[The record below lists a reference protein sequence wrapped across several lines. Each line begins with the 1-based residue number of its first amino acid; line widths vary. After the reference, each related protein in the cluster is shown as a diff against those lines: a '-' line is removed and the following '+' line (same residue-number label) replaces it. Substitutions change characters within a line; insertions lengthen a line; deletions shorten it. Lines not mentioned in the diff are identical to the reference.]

1 MSQIKDKFFEV
12 LVREESMCKY
22 TVRAND
28 QEQAERLF
36 EQHKDFYH
44 PHTRKFIS
52 QDSHI
57 IDIGECNDP
66 F

>member
-28 QEQAERLF
+28 QEQAE
-36 EQHKDFYH
+36 
-44 PHTRKFIS
+44 
-52 QDSHI
+52 
-57 IDIGECNDP
+57 
-66 F
+66 

>member
-28 QEQAERLF
+28 QEQAERLY
-36 EQHKDFYH
+36 EQHKDFYN
-44 PHTRKFIS
+44 PHTRQIVS

-57 IDIGECNDP
+57 IEIGESNDP

>member
-44 PHTRKFIS
+44 PQTRQIVS

-57 IDIGECNDP
+57 IDIVESNDP